1 LEKPYEIKIVES
13 EDGSHT
19 LFHTGLNETYH
30 SMHGA
35 VQESEHVFI
44 QAGLERKMAAPKNS
58 IHIFEVGFGTGL
70 NAWLTYK
77 RVAGTDLKIIYHSIE
92 PYPLEEEIY
101 SRLNYVQT
109 TKDETLRDFFSAL
122 HHAPWNEEV
131 ELNNN
136 FTLKKI
142 KSRLEEYQRPEGI
155 FDIIYY
161 DAFAPSKQAEM
172 WLPENIQKVYALLN
186 KGGLLVT
193 YCARGQFKRD
203 LKEIGFLV
211 ETLPGPPGKK
221 EMTRGVK

>member
-44 QAGLERKMAAPKNS
+44 QAGLEQKIIAGLPTVY
-58 IHIFEVGFGTGL
+58 IFEVGFGTGL

-77 RVAGTDLKIIYHSIE
+77 RIAGTNLKAVYHSIE
-92 PYPLEEEIY
+92 PYPLEKEIY
-101 SRLNYVQT
+101 SRLNYTQAT
-109 TKDETLRDFFSAL
+109 QDETLRDFFSAL

-131 ELNNN
+131 SLNRN

-142 KSRLEEYQRPEGI
+142 KSRLEECQLPEGT
-155 FDIIYY
+155 FDIVYY

-203 LKEIGFLV
+203 LKEVGFLV

>member
-44 QAGLERKMAAPKNS
+44 QAGLEQKIPAPENTL
-58 IHIFEVGFGTGL
+58 HIFEVGFGTGL

-77 RVAGTDLKIIYHSIE
+77 RVAGTDLKVVYHSIE
-92 PYPLEEEIY
+92 PFPLGEEIY
-101 SRLNYVQT
+101 SKLNYVQT
-109 TKDETLRDFFSAL
+109 TEDEALRDFFSTL
-122 HHAPWNEEV
+122 HKAPWNEEV
-131 ELNNN
+131 TLNSN

-142 KSRLEEYQRPEGI
+142 KSRLEEYQLPVGI

-172 WLPENIQKVYALLN
+172 WLPENIQKAHALLN

-203 LKEIGFLV
+203 LKAVGFLV